1 MTDWIAEE
9 HRYLFQ
15 NYGRQPVVIERGEG
29 TRVWDVD
36 GNEYLDFVGGIAV
49 NVLGHS
55 PPAIVRAIAEQA
67 GQLIHTSNLFYTR
80 PMIELAR
87 MLVEHSGLDR
97 AFFCNS
103 GTEAVE
109 AAIKLARRW
118 GRDLRGGAYE
128 IITTQDGFHGRTM
141 GALSATG
148 TARYREPF
156 EPLVPGFVIVPWND
170 LEAVRAATGERTV
183 AVMVE
188 PIQGEGGVN
197 MPAPGYLE
205 GLRSWCNERGLLL
218 IFDEVQTG
226 IGRTGELFA
235 FQHEHVKPDI
245 VTLAKGLAG
254 GVPIGAILA
263 RDDVASHFV
272 KGDHGSTFGGNPLA
286 TAAALATLKEV
297 TAPGFLD
304 RTRAASGR
312 LIDRLRAIEDRHG
325 LVTSVRGR
333 GMLLAIGLARDCSA
347 QVVDECRH
355 RGLLVNNVRPDA
367 IRLLPPLNVT
377 DEEIDRACD
386 ILEAAIAAVEGAAGK

>member
-67 GQLIHTSNLFYTR
+67 SQLIHTSNLFYTR

-103 GTEAVE
+103 GAEAVE

-197 MPAPGYLE
+197 MPAPGYLD

-235 FQHEHVKPDI
+235 FQHERVKPDI

-312 LIDRLRAIEDRHG
+312 LVDRLRAIEDRHG

-333 GMLLAIGLARDCSA
+333 GMLLAIGLATDCSA